1 MSLPY
6 WIRTARL
13 TFGTAGKAGIR
24 TDGLRLAFRIERT
37 HRSSAN
43 SAEITIYNGAKST
56 REAAVAKN
64 AVVALEAGYQDQ
76 TFGLFEGTVD
86 TAEVRL
92 ERPDWII
99 KLQCRDGALG
109 MQTSRLFTTFPAGT
123 AKLTVVQ
130 TLCSA
135 LQLASIGAQEV
146 GMLAGG
152 ITAPLV
158 VSGSVRQALDQ
169 CATDWGF
176 WWSIQDGLV
185 EIREPYGRGTNW
197 KLAPK
202 LTATSGLIGSPEK
215 TDEGWRLRTLLD
227 GRLRPGE
234 RCQVESRTL
243 TGVVQIK
250 AVTHSGDTHGS
261 EWQTEA
267 IGVET

>member
-1 MSLPY
+1 MTLPY

-13 TFGTAGKAGIR
+13 TFGIAGQTGVR
-24 TDGLRLAFRIERT
+24 TDGLRLSFRIERT

-43 SAEITIYNGAKST
+43 SAEITIYNGAKAT
-56 REAAVAKN
+56 REAAVAKH
-64 AVVALEAGYQDQ
+64 AVVSLEAGYENQ
-76 TFGLFEGTVD
+76 TYGIFSGTVD
-86 TAEVRL
+86 TAEVKL

-99 KLQCRDGALG
+99 KLQCRDGSLG
-109 MQTSRLFTTFPAGT
+109 MQTSSLYTTFPAGT

-130 TLCSA
+130 ALCSA
-135 LQLASIGAQEV
+135 LQLASIGAQETS
-146 GMLAGG
+146 MLAGG

-158 VSGSVRQALDQ
+158 VSGSVRKALDQ
-169 CATDWGF
+169 CAADWGF

-185 EIREPYGRGTNW
+185 EIREPHGRGANW
-197 KLAPK
+197 RLAPK

-234 RCQVESRTL
+234 RCQVESTTL
-243 TGVVQIK
+243 TGVVQLK

-261 EWQTEA
+261 DWYTEA
-267 IGVET
+267 VGVET